1 MTLKT
6 SKKTNVSESSGNVFA
21 DLRLPNPEQAMMK
34 ARLTL
39 QIYLVVQDRGLTQA
53 DTAKILGIELSRVS
67 TLMQNR
73 ASSLSIN
80 RLTEFVVAL
89 GPAVTVCRA

>member
-6 SKKTNVSESSGNVFA
+6 SKETNVSESSGNVFA

-39 QIYLVVQDRGLTQA
+39 QIYLIVQDRGLTQA

-67 TLMQNR
+67 PLMRNR
-73 ASSLSIN
+73 ASSLSID
-80 RLTEFVVAL
+80 RLTEFLAAL
-89 GPAVTVCRA
+89 GPVVTVCGA